1 MMKKPVKH
9 VPNIFSFL
17 EPLSREVW
25 LCVVFSFIAVSVV
38 LFIVSRFSSS
48 EWHLLTPED
57 QQYYRLFQHRYPDPT
72 ATPHGTPQANAP
84 ILINDFSILNC
95 FWFSVGA
102 LLQQGSNLTPRWVYC
117 DFTRKIDSSCRFI
130 IERMPH
136 DPGKIQ
142 KNLIEKILK
151 IHQIFKFIANLFKL
165 SAEKTDF
172 TLYFPYKTWKY
183 HILIKL

>member
-9 VPNIFSFL
+9 VPNVFSFL

-57 QQYYRLFQHRYPDPT
+57 QQYYRLFQHRYPDPPP
-72 ATPHGTPQANAP
+72 ATPHGTPQPNAP

-102 LLQQGSNLTPRWVYC
+102 LLQQGSNLTPRYVCFNCTNNLSY
-117 DFTRKIDSSCRFI
+117 RNINQS
-130 IERMPH
+130 PH
-136 DPGKIQ
+136 
-142 KNLIEKILK
+142 
-151 IHQIFKFIANLFKL
+151 
-165 SAEKTDF
+165 S
-172 TLYFPYKTWKY
+172 TLTNASKV
-183 HILIKL
+183 LLRV